1 MQDGRHLIT
10 PPRIGFPDCIKRHIS
25 QRVRKGAYAVFVY
38 AIRNRRDWW
47 NADVA
52 ISGALSLS
60 SMMDWSQIAT
70 DSKSDGSLRDI
81 YILGTSIDDWAL
93 IWNVLTASGSLA
105 FGVDGIARTPPADV
119 REAFAL
125 HASHSVTACYRLG
138 KQRLNCHFFV
148 EEEVE
153 FDLDPKD
160 VDGLVEAER
169 LGQFLVDLGRM
180 TSKEVRLTA
189 ENEREAVIARY
200 SPTSDSVI
208 WSAVP

>member
-1 MQDGRHLIT
+1 M
-10 PPRIGFPDCIKRHIS
+10 PRSTIEAADP
-25 QRVRKGAYAVFVY
+25 Y
-38 AIRNRRDWW
+38 IRNVRDWW
-47 NADVA
+47 KADVA
-52 ISGALSLS
+52 TSGALSLS
-60 SMMDWSQIAT
+60 STMDRSQIAPDFT
-70 DSKSDGSLRDI
+70 PDGSLRDI

-93 IWNVLTASGSLA
+93 VWNVLTASDRLA
-105 FGVDGIARTPPADV
+105 FDVDGIASTPPADV

-153 FDLDPKD
+153 FDLDPRD
-160 VDGLVEAER
+160 VDGPVEAER
-169 LGQFLVDLGRM
+169 LGQFLVVLGRT

-189 ENEREAVIARY
+189 ENEPEAVIARY

-208 WSAVP
+208 WSPVP

>member
-1 MQDGRHLIT
+1 MSLAIFVIDRYWASADIRWSGV
-10 PPRIGFPDCIKRHIS
+10 S
-25 QRVRKGAYAVFVY
+25 NVRV
-38 AIRNRRDWW
+38 WW
-47 NADVA
+47 NVDIA
-52 ISGALSLS
+52 ISRALSLS
-60 SMMDWSQIAT
+60 STMDWSQIAP
-70 DSKSDGSLRDI
+70 DFKPDGSLRDI
-81 YILGTSIDDWAL
+81 YILGASIDDWAL
-93 IWNVLTASGSLA
+93 IWNVLTTSDRLA
-105 FGVDGIARTPPADV
+105 FDVDGIARTPPADV

-138 KQRLNCHFFV
+138 RQRLNCHFFV

-153 FDLDPKD
+153 FDLDPGD

-200 SPTSDSVI
+200 SPTSDSVV
-208 WSAVP
+208 WSRAPYLHARAFRQALPDS